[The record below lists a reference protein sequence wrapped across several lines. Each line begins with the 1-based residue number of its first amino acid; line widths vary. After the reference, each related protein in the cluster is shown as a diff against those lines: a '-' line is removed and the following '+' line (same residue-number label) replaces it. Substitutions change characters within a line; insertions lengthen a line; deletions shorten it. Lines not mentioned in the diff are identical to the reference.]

1 MVHGFIKIHK
11 AALLNF
17 TTMIKELDI
26 TIDSAELNCSVNF
39 EYFKDSDEVD
49 IRIYDIKHGSIEVSE
64 LLSAEQIEDIKWKC
78 QVHYEQHSFDF
89 WEQRYEER
97 NSGLARD

>member
-1 MVHGFIKIHK
+1 MV
-11 AALLNF
+11 
-17 TTMIKELDI
+17 KELDI

-39 EYFKDSDEVD
+39 EYFKEDGEVT
-49 IRIYDIKHGSIEVSE
+49 IRIESIKNGSIEVSE

-78 QVHYEQHSFDF
+78 QVHYEAVSFDY

>member
-1 MVHGFIKIHK
+1 
-11 AALLNF
+11 
-17 TTMIKELDI
+17 MIKELDI
-26 TIDSAELNCSVNF
+26 TIDGAELNCSVNF

-49 IRIYDIKHGSIEVSE
+49 IRIYDIKNGSIEVSE

-78 QVHYEQHSFDF
+78 QVHYENTAFAY

>member
-1 MVHGFIKIHK
+1 
-11 AALLNF
+11 
-17 TTMIKELDI
+17 MIKELDI
-26 TIDSAELNCSVNF
+26 TIDGAELNCSVNF
-39 EYFKDSDEVD
+39 QYFKEDGEVT
-49 IRIYDIKHGSIEVSE
+49 IRIESIMNGSIEVSE

-78 QVHYEQHSFDF
+78 QKHYEAVSFDY

>member
-1 MVHGFIKIHK
+1 
-11 AALLNF
+11 
-17 TTMIKELDI
+17 MIKELDI

-49 IRIYDIKHGSIEVSE
+49 IRIYDIKNGDIEISE

-78 QVHYEQHSFDF
+78 QVNYENTAFEY

>member
-1 MVHGFIKIHK
+1 
-11 AALLNF
+11 
-17 TTMIKELDI
+17 MIKELDI
-26 TIDSAELNCSVNF
+26 TIDGAELNCSVNF

-49 IRIYDIKHGSIEVSE
+49 IRIYDIKNGSIEVSE

-78 QVHYEQHSFDF
+78 QVHYENTAFAY
-89 WEQRYEER
+89 WETRYEER